1 MVVTMTL
8 TPTMDG
14 PLEGVRVIDLTT
26 RLGAYTGRLLSDLG
40 AEVIRVEP
48 RGGAPERNHAP
59 QTEDGISFGFAFT
72 EAGKQSLIADSSDA
86 DNAVQLERLLDTAQM
101 LLTSEGPA
109 LLRARDLHPENVTDR
124 HPGLVHV
131 SISPFGLTGP
141 YADRPASDLTL
152 LAAGGLLGLAGDPDR
167 EPLRAWGNQTSV
179 IAGVHAA
186 TAALIALLSL
196 ESTGRGQI
204 VDLSVQEAVAHSLEN
219 AAQYLDLEGVV
230 RKRVGAGPAEAGTGL
245 FQCAD
250 GWVYLV
256 GGLGGRPLAWQSI
269 TDWLTGQGIDE
280 AETLSADK
288 WQERTWRRS
297 REGSTAFR
305 VIFEKFARTRTKQ
318 ELYESGQGRGIS
330 VAPVAT
336 PEDLI
341 NDPQLVAR
349 DFFRTID
356 VGGHPLRF
364 PGPPYRF
371 ANAYVGPRSGPPPL
385 GSTTAAERNAPAGPA
400 YERTPA

>member
-1 MVVTMTL
+1 MRMNNSL
-8 TPTMDG
+8 AMSG
-14 PLEGVRVIDLTT
+14 PLDGVRVIDLTT
-26 RLGAYTGRLLSDLG
+26 PLGAYTGRLLSDLG
-40 AEVIRVEP
+40 AEVVRVEP
-48 RGGAPERNHAP
+48 PGGVPERSHAP
-59 QTEDGISFGFAFT
+59 RTKDGISFSFAFT
-72 EAGKQSLIADSSDA
+72 EAGKQSLVADSTDA
-86 DNAVQLERLLDTAQM
+86 GEGVQLEDLLSTAQM

-109 LLRARDLHPENVTDR
+109 LLRARDMSPEDVTNR
-124 HPGLVHV
+124 HAGLVHV

-167 EPLRAWGNQTSV
+167 EPLRAWGNQTAV

-196 ESTGRGQI
+196 ESTGRGQV

-230 RKRVGAGPAEAGTGL
+230 RHRVGAGPAEAGTGL

-256 GGLGGRPLAWQSI
+256 GGLGGRPLAWKSI
-269 TDWLTGQGIDE
+269 IEWLTDQGVEE
-280 AETLSADK
+280 ARTLDADK
-288 WQERTWRRS
+288 WQERSWRRS

-305 VIFEKFARTRTKQ
+305 RIFEKFAVTRTKQ

-356 VGGHPLRF
+356 VGGNKLCF
-364 PGPPYRF
+364 PGSPYRF
-371 ANAYVGPRSGPPPL
+371 ANAYVGPRSGPPSL
-385 GSTTAAERNAPAGPA
+385 GSTSAAQLSTPAGPG
-400 YERTPA
+400 YERTSA